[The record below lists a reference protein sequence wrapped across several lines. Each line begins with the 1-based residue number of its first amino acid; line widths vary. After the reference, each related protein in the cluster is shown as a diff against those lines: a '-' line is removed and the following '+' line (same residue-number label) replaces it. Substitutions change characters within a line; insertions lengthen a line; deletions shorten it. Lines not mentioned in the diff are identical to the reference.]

1 MTTASLHIFV
11 PTEIRGL
18 MARLGPRLDAAAGRP
33 VIQIIDLNPRIPE
46 RIAAGEAFDIGLT
59 NPEYVPAL
67 IASRHVDAT
76 THRPFGR
83 VPLAVGCRAGA
94 KAEPLR
100 HAPAIADL
108 FRRADSIAYT
118 GAGTSGH
125 IFLDAVARLGLSDT
139 LRPKSRPMGGGE
151 PVASVVA
158 GDTELAVAPLSTILS
173 TPGLAPAAVFP
184 CDFATDIDMSIFLS
198 PTPGSGATAVLDLLT
213 SGTLDD
219 ELAAAGAMRFG
230 FA

>member
-1 MTTASLHIFV
+1 MTTANLHIFV
-11 PTEIRGL
+11 PTAIRGI

-33 VIQIIDLNPRIPE
+33 VTQIVDLNPRIPQ

-67 IASRHVDAT
+67 IASRHVDRT
-76 THRPFGR
+76 SHRPFGR
-83 VPLAVGCRAGA
+83 VPLAVGCRAVN

-100 HAPAIADL
+100 DALEIADL

-118 GAGTSGH
+118 GAGTSGR
-125 IFLDAVARLGLSDT
+125 IFLDAVAQLGLSDT

-151 PVASVVA
+151 PVASVAA
-158 GDTELAVAPLSTILS
+158 GDIELAVAPLSTILS

-184 CDFATDIDMSIFLS
+184 GAFGTDIDMSIFLNS
-198 PTPGSGATAVLDLLT
+198 AAGPGAASVINVLTA
-213 SGTLDD
+213 SALDD
-219 ELAAAGAMRFG
+219 ELAAAGVTRFD
-230 FA
+230 FD

>member
-1 MTTASLHIFV
+1 MTTANLHIFV
-11 PTEIRGL
+11 PTAIRGI
-18 MARLGPRLDAAAGRP
+18 MARLGPRLDATAGRP
-33 VIQIIDLNPRIPE
+33 VTQIIDLNPRIPQ

-67 IASRHVDAT
+67 IASGHVDRT
-76 THRPFGR
+76 SHRPFGR
-83 VPLAVGCRAGA
+83 VPLAVGCRAVN

-100 HAPAIADL
+100 DALEIADL

-118 GAGTSGH
+118 GAGTSGR

-151 PVASVVA
+151 PVASVAA
-158 GDTELAVAPLSTILS
+158 GDIELAVAPLSTILS
-173 TPGLAPAAVFP
+173 TPGIAPAAVFP
-184 CDFATDIDMSIFLS
+184 RDFGTDIDMSIFLS
-198 PTPGSGATAVLDLLT
+198 ASPGRGATAVLNLLT
-213 SGTLDD
+213 SSALDD

>member
-1 MTTASLHIFV
+1 MTTADLRIFV
-11 PTEIRGL
+11 PTAIRGIV
-18 MARLGPRLDAAAGRP
+18 AQLGPRLDAAAGRQ
-33 VIQIIDLNPRIPE
+33 VTQIIDLNPRIPE

-76 THRPFGR
+76 SHRPFGR
-83 VPLAVGCRAGA
+83 VPLAVGCRSGA
-94 KAEPLR
+94 EAEPLR
-100 HAPAIADL
+100 DAPAIADL

-118 GAGTSGH
+118 GAGTSGR

-139 LRPKSRPMGGGE
+139 LRQKSRPMGGGE
-151 PVASVVA
+151 PVASVAA

-173 TPGLAPAAVFP
+173 TPGIAPAAIFP
-184 CDFATDIDMSIFLS
+184 GEFGTDIDMSVFLS
-198 PTPGSGATAVLDLLT
+198 PSADPDAVSVLDLLT
-213 SGTLDD
+213 ASTLDD
-219 ELAAAGAMRFG
+219 ELAAAGAMRFS